1 MAVFRQMRAVV
12 EFATLKQNAANS
24 GGTWKFAS
32 PPKMPIDS
40 GFGVVAIRNKGLK
53 GEPVP
58 KAGLVAASNV
68 ALRDIAA
75 MSAHKAEDQLINGVP
90 YVVRRQGA
98 EALAKHIEYPD
109 HNSVRFDLP
118 CNTGPKGSGKTVL
131 QCQNMLQV
139 ARDFGFLAVEIE
151 FNGIQT
157 VEYENKPSFA
167 RLVANQILSYLPKNQ
182 GLDWTELHE
191 SEADFTRRVAKRI
204 LCYLPKYQ
212 GLDWS
217 KCLKAITKD
226 FDGKDESPLD
236 DVTRAVEELKKALN
250 HEGPVL
256 LAVDELAMAPGNK
269 KHNLSTLCRIMDQS
283 LHLSADKRIFLAVS
297 VYSLVDL
304 GALATESSRD
314 LVHQELPPILPMLLD
329 SDVLTRSPD
338 WLQVFFSKEKRE
350 EMKLKLTSDMGGVP
364 KLLAESGGHPRR
376 IEALIEE
383 VDEISSR
390 VLENAERTAKRN
402 KTTFKESEVLPSLL
416 QSVDTWKKEGLMAMN
431 KKINLRAIGESLSSF
446 VKSEKCGDVYG
457 GVWNAVLVLLKLR
470 RAPSVMD
477 IDMDRVSLVLLKY
490 LFTTVDIDHP
500 DAKILRRATIL
511 HYQLVPRGERHVGYL
526 PLPALQQFCVQLLG
540 KSSNK
545 KVRSFLEHAQGVADA
560 NLSFTS
566 DTPAKERTKHFEMGM
581 FHALCGAALAEAGL
595 TEGRF
600 RRSPDNLPQTRCTE
614 IEWAEDIQLFPNA
627 VEKGTLRVCD
637 DKTLRR
643 ISQVGAF
650 DAQKE
655 EKSFKGL
662 AFVPTDERNT
672 CCDFVL
678 VLPTAGR
685 TAGRVVFAVQCKH
698 YVEDVAAAGRGLQAL
713 AQLREIVDQSKDT
726 RVVFVLAT
734 VNEVPQTCEES
745 VLQRLNL
752 PDEVKYTS
760 TKLQEDE
767 GLMDLQHMC
776 DWCPTVGYGALLAEK
791 LREFPI

>member
-58 KAGLVAASNV
+58 KAGLVAASDV

-75 MSAHKAEDQLINGVP
+75 MSAHKAEDQLIHGVP
-90 YVVRRQGA
+90 YVVRKQGA
-98 EALAKHIEYPD
+98 DALAAHIEYPD
-109 HNSVRFDLP
+109 HNSDRYSLP
-118 CNTGPKGSGKTVL
+118 CNTGPTGSGKTVL
-131 QCQNMLQV
+131 QRQNMLQV

-157 VEYENKPSFA
+157 VEYENKPIFA
-167 RLVANQILSYLPKNQ
+167 RLVATLLSYLPKSQ
-182 GLDWTELHE
+182 GLDWTEFHE

-217 KCLKAITKD
+217 DCLKAITKD
-226 FDGKDESPLD
+226 FDGKDKSPLD

-256 LAVDELAMAPGNK
+256 LAVDELATAPGNK
-269 KHNLSTLCRIMDQS
+269 KRNLSTLCRIMDQS
-283 LHLSADKRIFLAVS
+283 MRLSADKRIFLAVS
-297 VYSLVDL
+297 VYNLVDL
-304 GALATESSRD
+304 GALASQSRRN
-314 LVHQELPPILPMLLD
+314 LVHQELPPILPVLLD
-329 SDVLTRSPD
+329 SAVLTRSPV

-350 EMKLKLTSDMGGVP
+350 EIGLKLTSDMGGVP

-376 IEALIEE
+376 IQALIGE
-383 VDEISSR
+383 VDKIGRR
-390 VLENAERTAKRN
+390 VLGNAVRKAKRN
-402 KTTFKESEVLPSLL
+402 KTTVEESEVLPSLL
-416 QSVDTWKKEGLMAMN
+416 QSVDTWKIECLLAMN
-431 KKINLRAIGESLSSF
+431 KKINLRDIGGELSYF
-446 VKSEKCGDVYG
+446 VTSEKCGGVYG

-470 RAPSVMD
+470 RAPSVVY

-490 LFTTVDIDHP
+490 LFTTVNMNHP

-526 PLPALQQFCVQLLG
+526 PLPALQQFCVEGLG

-545 KVRSFLEHAQGVADA
+545 KVRSFLEHAKGVADA
-560 NLSFTS
+560 NLSATS
-566 DTPAKERTKHFEMGM
+566 DTKAKERSKHFEMGM
-581 FHALCGAALAEAGL
+581 FHALCGAVLAKDGL
-595 TEGRF
+595 TEGMF
-600 RRSPDNLPQTRCTE
+600 RRSPDNLPETRCTE
-614 IEWAEDIQLFPNA
+614 IEWAKDVKLFPNA
-627 VEKGTLRVCD
+627 VEKGTTLRVCD
-637 DKTLRR
+637 EATLRR

-662 AFVPTDERNT
+662 AFVPTDEWNT

-678 VLPTAGR
+678 VLPTACP

-698 YVEDVAAAGRGLQAL
+698 YVEDAAAAGRGLEAL
-713 AQLREIVDQSKDT
+713 AQLR
-726 RVVFVLAT
+726 
-734 VNEVPQTCEES
+734 
-745 VLQRLNL
+745 
-752 PDEVKYTS
+752 
-760 TKLQEDE
+760 
-767 GLMDLQHMC
+767 
-776 DWCPTVGYGALLAEK
+776 YGRHCFDAEK
-791 LREFPI
+791 VFLKKKTNDAPEWYAHPWGISVSRTA